1 MVTETG
7 GRHSGRR
14 WIQDWEPEEAE
25 FWARTGRKIA
35 ARNLWFSIFAEHIG
49 FSLWS
54 IWSVV
59 VVSLPAAGFH
69 FSTNELFWL
78 VAVPNLLGAA
88 LRLPY
93 TFAVPRFGGRNWTA
107 FSAAVLIVPCA
118 MLTWCVVSHA
128 SFGMFLVAALAAGFG
143 GGNFASSMAN
153 ISFFFP
159 ESRKGTALGLNAAG
173 GNLGVAAVQLVVP
186 LVISF
191 GGGIHLAY
199 AGLFYLPFL
208 VIASVCALLFMDNLA
223 PARSDF
229 TAQAAAAKRGQTWV
243 MSVLYIGTFGSFI
256 GFSGALPLLI
266 KTQFPQ
272 VHGAYFAWLGAFV
285 GSVARPLGG
294 WLADR
299 LGGSR
304 VTLWNFVA
312 MGLAA
317 AAVIAGEQAGDFP
330 VFFLAF
336 LMLFVTA
343 GVGNGS
349 TYRMIPAIFAARARQ
364 ETAEGAE
371 PAEALARGRREAA
384 AAIGIIGAIGAFG
397 GFFVNRAFAVSI
409 ASTKVADGAF
419 GAFIAFY
426 AVCAAV
432 TWWCYLRRSFA
443 VQTAPSLAYAQV

>member
-1 MVTETG
+1 MATATEVEHR
-7 GRHSGRR
+7 GRG
-14 WIQDWEPEEAE
+14 WIEDWSPEDPA
-25 FWARTGRKIA
+25 FWARTGRRIA
-35 ARNLWFSIFAEHIG
+35 NRNLWFSIFAEHIG

-54 IWSVV
+54 IWSVI

-78 VAVPNLLGAA
+78 VSVPNLLGSA

-107 FSAAVLIVPCA
+107 FSAAVLVVPCA
-118 MLTWCVVSHA
+118 LLTWCVVSHA
-128 SFGMFLVAALAAGFG
+128 SFGMFLLAAVVSGLG

-153 ISFFFP
+153 ISFFYP
-159 ESRKGTALGLNAAG
+159 EQQKGTALGLNAAG
-173 GNLGVAAVQLVVP
+173 GNLGVAAVQLVIP

-191 GGGIHLAY
+191 GGGVHLAY

-208 VIASVCALLFMDNLA
+208 IIASVCALLFMDNLA

-229 TAQAAAAKRGQTWV
+229 GAQAAAAKRGQTWV

-256 GFSGALPLLI
+256 GFSAALPLLI
-266 KTQFPQ
+266 KTQFPT
-272 VHGAYFAWLGAFV
+272 VHAASFAWVGALV
-285 GSVARPLGG
+285 GSLSRPIGG

-312 MGLAA
+312 MGVAA
-317 AAVIAGEQAGDFP
+317 AGVIAGERVGSFP

-336 LMLFVTA
+336 LVLFVTT

-349 TYRMIPAIFAARARQ
+349 TYRMIPAIFAARAKQ
-364 ETAEGAE
+364 DAADGEDE
-371 PAEALARGRREAA
+371 AEAMARGKREAG

-397 GFFVNRAFAVSI
+397 GFFVNRAFATSI

-419 GAFIAFY
+419 VAFIAFY
-426 AVCAAV
+426 GLCAVV

-443 VQTAPSLAYAQV
+443 AQTAPSLAYAEV